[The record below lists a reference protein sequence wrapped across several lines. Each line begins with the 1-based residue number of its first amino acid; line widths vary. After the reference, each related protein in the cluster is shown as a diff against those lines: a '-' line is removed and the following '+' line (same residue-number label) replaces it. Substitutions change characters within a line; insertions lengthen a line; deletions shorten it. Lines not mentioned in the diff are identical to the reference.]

1 MITTLHYI
9 GENVHTLCGETF
21 IKVFKKFN
29 DSHLFI
35 LRQICIN
42 VYHTYYS
49 VKDNKIPVKC
59 LFYINIDTDGDIT
72 QQT

>member
-1 MITTLHYI
+1 MITTLYYI
-9 GENVHTLCGETF
+9 GGM
-21 IKVFKKFN
+21 
-29 DSHLFI
+29 FI
-35 LRQICIN
+35 LYVVKLSLKSLKSSMILIYSSCVKY

-49 VKDNKIPVKC
+49 VKDNKILVKC

>member
-35 LRQICIN
+35 LRQICIMYIILIIPLKTTKSLSS
-42 VYHTYYS
+42 VYFT
-49 VKDNKIPVKC
+49 
-59 LFYINIDTDGDIT
+59 
-72 QQT
+72 